1 MLSVVIKNGKLYEIV
16 KKRKL
21 LTIQETDQEDG
32 KKINEYV
39 DNLIIENEAEN
50 FFKLFEKTFCE
61 ETDETEF
68 DSEDRVVN
76 DLVNK
81 IVLKIKEKLI
91 SEKVKNRTGLN
102 LLRLLLG
109 FIEQILKKEKAMART
124 RAVPRWRPA
133 NINFDQRRV
142 AAAKEIAN
150 RRGNGIENIK
160 VKILLPQ
167 GKNVE
172 FKHRWNVVRRMRVR
186 RRAIFP
192 GRVRNVRYGRN
203 WN

>member
-172 FKHRWNVVRRMRVR
+172 FKHR
-186 RRAIFP
+186 
-192 GRVRNVRYGRN
+192 
-203 WN
+203 